1 MSSGLRLIIWY
12 AICLHCLWAVLLL
25 SDRATT
31 GATPVHVYHAVPR
44 WLLVAILLTASV
56 LAAYGVTRRR
66 PTRPALVALLPQQ
79 ALLVISAAGA
89 VTAVIVAQYGDG
101 VIRAR
106 SFILADQ
113 APVILAVLLHT
124 AAVLAILVRANR
136 MAMMDSALGEVRGA
150 VERPGGVPQD
160 QHAMNQHAMSEDP
173 VSSADASDR
182 DRAAPEVDAGVQGHI
197 ED

>member
-1 MSSGLRLIIWY
+1 MSPGLRLIIWY

-25 SDRATT
+25 SDHAAT

-44 WLLVAILLTASV
+44 WLLVAILLAASGF
-56 LAAYGVTRRR
+56 AGYGVTRRR

-89 VTAVIVAQYGDG
+89 VTAVVAAHYGDG
-101 VIRAR
+101 VTRAR

-113 APVILAVLLHT
+113 APVILAMLLHT
-124 AAVLAILVRANR
+124 AAMLAILVRANR
-136 MAMMDSALGEVRGA
+136 MAMMDSAIGAVRGA
-150 VERPGGVPQD
+150 VERLGGVPQD
-160 QHAMNQHAMSEDP
+160 QHAMSNDP
-173 VSSADASDR
+173 DPDRFVDAPER
-182 DRAAPEVDAGVQGHI
+182 DHVELEVDAGVQGRI